1 MSTPETKAGSKPP
14 AKKQRALASKTIAAL
29 AVAALLISFG
39 VSNNKKVPVDWL
51 VTTTQTRLI
60 FVILVS
66 ALLGLIVGLLA
77 GRRLTRGSRG
87 GSRSA
92 SRRGAEPTHRS

>member
-1 MSTPETKAGSKPP
+1 MSTSETRPESKPP
-14 AKKQRALASKTIAAL
+14 VKKQRALASKTIAAL
-29 AVAALLISFG
+29 AVALLLIAFG
-39 VSNNKKVPVDWL
+39 VSNDTKVPVDWL

-66 ALLGLIVGLLA
+66 ALLGLAVGLLA
-77 GRRLTRGSRG
+77 GRRLTKGSRG